1 MSRVHHVLGL
11 GCARAL
17 CRSGLIFVHWKTLV
31 VPKALNVRNLQKG
44 KLELIFQGWMFF
56 FRCQTS
62 FREVLASE
70 IWLRVKCPVGAACGL
85 EGHFFSHP
93 NLLDVCKE
101 LVGWINECQEEVV
114 IFSFQTR
121 NDSWIFHTFAK
132 VWSPNW
138 KMGMR
143 AISSCSSLSMGVSW
157 NRHQSTGRLP
167 ISMPQA
173 VYLILPKADPNSMK
187 CWNMLKT
194 TPLTLDTWHT
204 SIAPSS
210 EAEVQCQLQLQQLE
224 TCDLCLCWT
233 WFAPWSKFRRSLES
247 KCRTSMNFLHVLSS
261 TSDMKKTSW
270 ITQLSHFSSRCLQPN
285 ATLSSVKFHQVPLI
299 GMTWTFCLI
308 DLLFSHIL
316 SDSSR
321 AW

>member
-1 MSRVHHVLGL
+1 MILILIRYCFCRLLWIDVNLQNALLDWWRDIGHGL
-11 GCARAL
+11 GGNHAIRARGCHVSSASCAWIGLCSCTLQVWADFCAL
-17 CRSGLIFVHWKTLV
+17 KDTSSLV

-70 IWLRVKCPVGAACGL
+70 IWLRVKCPVGDACGL

-173 VYLILPKADPNSMK
+173 VYLILPKAEPNSMK

-194 TPLTLDTWHT
+194 HTIDTWHLT
-204 SIAPSS
+204 HFHCSFVRGRGPMSIATAAAGNLRP
-210 EAEVQCQLQLQQLE
+210 L
-224 TCDLCLCWT
+224 
-233 WFAPWSKFRRSLES
+233 F
-247 KCRTSMNFLHVLSS
+247 VLN
-261 TSDMKKTSW
+261 
-270 ITQLSHFSSRCLQPN
+270 LVC
-285 ATLSSVKFHQVPLI
+285 PLI
-299 GMTWTFCLI
+299 KI
-308 DLLFSHIL
+308 
-316 SDSSR
+316 
-321 AW
+321 